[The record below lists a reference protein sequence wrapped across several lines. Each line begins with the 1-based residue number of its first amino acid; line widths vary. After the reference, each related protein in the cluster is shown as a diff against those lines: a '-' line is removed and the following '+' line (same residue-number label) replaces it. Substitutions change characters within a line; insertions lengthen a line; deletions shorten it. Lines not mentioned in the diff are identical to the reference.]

1 MAKSNCKLVT
11 CTFSLKGEHFDMRS
25 CNPWTF
31 LPIMFS
37 VFTAVGLWVVYFI
50 AMEDDRIVPL
60 SSEYRQSGSKAPPFI
75 RYSSVEYLSRINH
88 NTNLFDK
95 NYTIAV
101 SLSVV
106 TSAFVLPSNAGN
118 APPAS
123 CVFSQVVNMAAF
135 VAFIIGVLRY
145 LQLKPKVQKPFLNIG
160 GLVTLSLACFGMTLV
175 GNFQLANDKELHNF
189 GTLMTFFLGSVFC
202 WIQSILTL
210 KINLCNEGW
219 RAGIPR
225 FLLSG
230 AITFCMLLYF
240 ALKAQRLLM
249 HAARTQWALV
259 MFFLCY
265 LGTFAVEFRHH
276 RFEIVCSDDQEPQ
289 IRAEMEVSEFQ
300 SDQL

>member
-1 MAKSNCKLVT
+1 VGSSRNRGQGQGLRPRARGRR
-11 CTFSLKGEHFDMRS
+11 GEHFDMRS

-60 SSEYRQSGSKAPPFI
+60 SSEY
-75 RYSSVEYLSRINH
+75 
-88 NTNLFDK
+88 
-95 NYTIAV
+95 
-101 SLSVV
+101 
-106 TSAFVLPSNAGN
+106 SNAGN

-145 LQLKPKVQKPFLNIG
+145 LQLKPKVQKPLLNIG

-289 IRAEMEVSEFQ
+289 IRASEMEVSEFQ

>member
-75 RYSSVEYLSRINH
+75 
-88 NTNLFDK
+88 
-95 NYTIAV
+95 
-101 SLSVV
+101 
-106 TSAFVLPSNAGN
+106 SNAGN

-145 LQLKPKVQKPFLNIG
+145 LQLKPKVQKPLLNIG

-230 AITFCMLLYF
+230 AITFCMLLCILPLSGTYLCQSQWQTAGGGLRF
-240 ALKAQRLLM
+240 QTKLSLICHPRLCVEGAALAHACCSHTVGLGHVLPLLPG
-249 HAARTQWALV
+249 
-259 MFFLCY
+259 Y
-265 LGTFAVEFRHH
+265 LR
-276 RFEIVCSDDQEPQ
+276 R
-289 IRAEMEVSEFQ
+289 
-300 SDQL
+300 